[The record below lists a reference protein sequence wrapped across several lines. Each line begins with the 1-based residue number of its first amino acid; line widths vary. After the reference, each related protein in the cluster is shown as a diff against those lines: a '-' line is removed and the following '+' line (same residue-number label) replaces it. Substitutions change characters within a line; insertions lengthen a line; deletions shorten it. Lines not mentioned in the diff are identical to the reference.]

1 MTERLERDC
10 VVAGGGPAGVVL
22 GYLLARAGRRV
33 TVLEKHGDF
42 LRDFRGDTIHPST
55 VTLLGELGLRERF
68 LALPLTRLSR
78 MDVVV
83 DDQRLGFV
91 DFGTLRGEDDFLV
104 LAPQW
109 DFLDFLAREAAVHP
123 GFELRMGTEATDL
136 LREDGRVVGVRATG
150 PDGPLEV
157 RAPLTVAAD
166 GRSSVL
172 RDAAG
177 LVPTAVG
184 VPVDVLWFGLP
195 KPPDPPPA
203 TLAYLSSRGMVLT
216 IDRGEAYQAGVVVPK
231 GGVDQLRADGIAA
244 LAQRIA
250 SAAPVLA
257 PVVGTLRSWD
267 QVKHLSVQ
275 VDRLERWHRPGFVA
289 IGDAAHAMSPMFG
302 VGVNYAVQDAVALAR
317 AVAEPLAAGAVPEA
331 VLAAVQ
337 RRRERPVRVVQ
348 RVQQVGHARVA
359 RAATGRRVA
368 PRAALRVLRVASPLV
383 RRGLARFVGVGLR
396 PEHVV
401 PA

>member
-203 TLAYLSSRGMVLT
+203 TLAHLSSRGMVLT

-348 RVQQVGHARVA
+348 RVQQVGHSRVA

>member
-250 SAAPVLA
+250 SAATVLA

-348 RVQQVGHARVA
+348 RVQQVGHSRVA